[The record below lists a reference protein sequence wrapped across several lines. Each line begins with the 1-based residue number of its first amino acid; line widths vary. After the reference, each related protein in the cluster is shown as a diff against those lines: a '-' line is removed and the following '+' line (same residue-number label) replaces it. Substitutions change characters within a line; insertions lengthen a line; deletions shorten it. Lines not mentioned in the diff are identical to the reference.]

1 MSVMSLRLPKSMYEQ
16 LKETASVE
24 GISMNQFV
32 TLAIA
37 EKLATLNT
45 IDYLEIRAQRGSR
58 EKLLDVLEK
67 APNIEPEDY
76 DKL

>member
-1 MSVMSLRLPKSMYEQ
+1 MSVLSLRLPKSMYEQ
-16 LKETASVE
+16 LKEMASVE

-58 EKLLDVLEK
+58 EKLLAVLEK
-67 APNIEPEDY
+67 APDVEPEGY